1 MNALV
6 KALLAGF
13 AAAALLSTNAV
24 SQTAATYPRKPV
36 KIVVPFEAGGGADAQ
51 IRSMTSYLQKELG
64 QPFVIIN
71 MPGAGGTIGTA
82 DGLRQRGDGYT
93 LVFTG
98 SGPLVTQPFILDL
111 PYGEND
117 YAVIS
122 QLSNTPRLIVAH
134 PKAPFND
141 CKGMMDYA
149 KANPGKVIVGISAV
163 GSTDHFGFEQ
173 LKMDHKVDM
182 KLIPQGGGGPQK
194 VAVVGG
200 HVEVAA
206 LTTVEAL
213 SAVKAGQV
221 KPLGLMAA
229 KRDPDY
235 PDVKT
240 CAEYGYPAVSGVGY
254 YLIGPKSLPADIVKK
269 LDAAVQKTLTDP
281 GYLEAAKK
289 GGLAITYMNGADTAR
304 EIVSTFDAYKNVAA
318 KIGFKK

>member
-1 MNALV
+1 MNTLV
-6 KALLAGF
+6 RVLLAGF
-13 AAAALLSTNAV
+13 AVATLFSTNAV
-24 SQTAATYPRKPV
+24 AQTASAYPRKPI
-36 KIVVPFEAGGGADAQ
+36 KIVVPFDAGGGADAQ

-111 PYGEND
+111 PYNEND
-117 YAVIS
+117 YTVIS

-141 CKGMMDYA
+141 CKGMMEYA
-149 KANPGKVIVGISAV
+149 KANPGKLLVGISAI

-173 LKMDHKVDM
+173 LKMDYKVDM

-206 LTTVEAL
+206 VTTVEAS
-213 SAVKAGQV
+213 SAVKANQV
-221 KPLGLMAA
+221 KPLGLMAT
-229 KRDPDY
+229 KRDADY

-240 CAEYGYPAVSGVGY
+240 CAEYGYPVVSGVGY
-254 YLIGPKSLPADIVKK
+254 YLIGPKSLPADIVKR

-281 GYLEAAKK
+281 GYLETAKK
-289 GGLAITYMNGADTAR
+289 AGLAITYMNGPDTNK
-304 EIVSTFDAYKNVAA
+304 EIVSTFNLYKGLAA

>member
-240 CAEYGYPAVSGVGY
+240 CAEYGYPVVSGVGY

>member
-149 KANPGKVIVGISAV
+149 KANPGKVIVGISAI

-240 CAEYGYPAVSGVGY
+240 CAEYGYPVVSGVGY

>member
-36 KIVVPFEAGGGADAQ
+36 KIVVPFDAGGGADAQ

-182 KLIPQGGGGPQK
+182 KLIPQGGGGPQR

-240 CAEYGYPAVSGVGY
+240 CAEYGYPVVSGVGY

>member
-6 KALLAGF
+6 KALLAGV

-36 KIVVPFEAGGGADAQ
+36 KIVVPFDAGGGADAQ
-51 IRSMTSYLQKELG
+51 IRSMTNYLQKGLG

-221 KPLGLMAA
+221 KPLGLMAT

-240 CAEYGYPAVSGVGY
+240 CAEYGYPVVSGVGY

>member
-6 KALLAGF
+6 KALLAGL
-13 AAAALLSTNAV
+13 AAATLLASNAA

-36 KIVVPFEAGGGADAQ
+36 KIVVPFDAGGGADAQ
-51 IRSMTSYLQKELG
+51 IRSMTSYLQKDLG

-111 PYGEND
+111 PYRESD
-117 YAVIS
+117 YTVIS

-149 KANPGKVIVGISAV
+149 KANPGKVIVGISAI

-173 LKMDHKVDM
+173 LKLDHKVDM
-182 KLIPQGGGGPQK
+182 KLIPQGGGGPQR

-221 KPLGLMAA
+221 KPLGLMAM

-240 CAEYGYPAVSGVGY
+240 CAEYGFPVVSGVGY
-254 YLIGPKSLPADIVKK
+254 YLIGPKSLPPDIVKK

-281 GYLEAAKK
+281 GYLETAKK
-289 GGLAITYMNGADTAR
+289 GGLAITYMNGADTAK
-304 EIVSTFDAYKNVAA
+304 EIASTFDLYKNVAA

>member
-1 MNALV
+1 MNTFV
-6 KALLAGF
+6 KALLAGL
-13 AAAALLSTNAV
+13 AAALLLPTNAA
-24 SQTAATYPRKPV
+24 SQTAPTYPRKPI
-36 KIVVPFEAGGGADAQ
+36 KIVVPFDAGGGADAQ
-51 IRSMTSYLQKELG
+51 IRSMTTNLQKELG
-64 QPFVIIN
+64 QPIVIIN
-71 MPGAGGTIGTA
+71 MAGAGGTIGTA

-111 PYGEND
+111 PYNEND
-117 YAVIS
+117 YTVIS
-122 QLSNTPRLIVAH
+122 QLSNTPRIIVAH

-173 LKMDHKVDM
+173 LKMDHKVEM

-213 SAVKAGQV
+213 SAIKANQV
-221 KPLGLMAA
+221 KPLGLMAT

-235 PDVKT
+235 PEVKT
-240 CAEYGYPAVSGVGY
+240 CAELGYPVVSGVGY
-254 YLIGPKSLPADIVKK
+254 YLIGPKSLPADIVRK
-269 LDAAVQKTLTDP
+269 LDSAVQKTLTDP
-281 GYLEAAKK
+281 GYLEAARKS
-289 GGLAITYMNGADTAR
+289 GLSITYLNGPETSK
-304 EIVSTFDAYKNVAA
+304 EIAATFDQYKNVAA

>member
-36 KIVVPFEAGGGADAQ
+36 KIVVPFDAGGGADAQ

-240 CAEYGYPAVSGVGY
+240 CAEYGYPVVSGVGY